1 MTAENNGDTGESVDR
16 ATDGGAE
23 ASGGPSAV
31 ETHEFTD
38 VQAEVDEVEFEEL
51 LEDPAYIDFLESI
64 GQLTMPDDDVTLDE
78 LVEVLPN
85 DAVVPDGVAD
95 ASTNSA
101 GTPRSKAVDAIV
113 DALESDEVS
122 QAQRAALRKALGLES
137 RKRTEVQLNHL
148 KSRFLD
154 LEAYIEAMEDFFD
167 RNQTPLDELED
178 HRSAIESLEDELETL
193 NDRLEDVEGTLERVA
208 ADRETDTERLAEL
221 ERTLEQTRGTLQRN
235 FAVIE
240 TELQA
245 AKRWRTRV
253 GEAAQESE
261 SEGNDLDPVD
271 ASPDH
276 D

>member
-16 ATDGGAE
+16 ATDGGTE
-23 ASGGPSAV
+23 ATGGPTAV

-78 LVEVLPN
+78 LVELLPN
-85 DAVVPDGVAD
+85 DAVVPDGAAD
-95 ASTNSA
+95 ATTESEA
-101 GTPRSKAVDAIV
+101 TPRSKAVDAIV

-122 QAQRAALRKALGLES
+122 QAQRAALREALGLES
-137 RKRTEVQLNHL
+137 QKRTEVQLNHL

-167 RNQTPLDELED
+167 RNQTPLDELEE

-193 NDRLEDVEGTLERVA
+193 NDRLESVEQHLERVVD
-208 ADRETDTERLAEL
+208 DRETHGDRLAEL
-221 ERTLEQTRGTLQRN
+221 EGALEQTRGTLQRN

-253 GEAAQESE
+253 SNAAQASE
-261 SEGNDLDPVD
+261 SEADELDPVD
-271 ASPDH
+271 ASSDRP
-276 D
+276 